1 MSVKIF
7 SCHEIAKQFVLR
19 MQLPLVVKLIELDF
33 VFLFVCL
40 FVCFIHSFFPSFS
53 FLKFFL
59 SILQSS
65 DQLSTC
71 ESGRFG
77 HNDCDISYTPVH
89 SKPHFYPC

>member
-1 MSVKIF
+1 MENVVSVKFF

-40 FVCFIHSFFPSFS
+40 FVCFFLSFI
-53 FLKFFL
+53 L

-77 HNDCDISYTPVH
+77 HNDCDISYAPVH
-89 SKPHFYPC
+89 SKPYFYPS